1 METSTETVTQKPKR
15 VISAEHKSRMLAGR
29 KRAAE
34 KRREKRD
41 VAALAKTVGDFAKPL
56 VRPERALPEF
66 AGLNNEDCPI
76 DCTVEKCCITG
87 APICG
92 HPKKCGLQAA
102 YKADP
107 EIMARYNRA
116 RKMLAHAELDRR
128 P

>member
-1 METSTETVTQKPKR
+1 MEVATETTPQKPKR
-15 VISAEHKSRMLAGR
+15 IISAEHKARMLAGR

-34 KRREKRD
+34 KRREKKAEPPPR
-41 VAALAKTVGDFAKPL
+41 VQL
-56 VRPERALPEF
+56 RELPEF

-76 DCTVEKCCITG
+76 DCTAEKCCITD

-116 RKMLAHAELDRR
+116 RKVLAHAELDRR